1 MNQKINRKAEEIERT
16 KAKIAEL
23 QALLPELER
32 EKANMENSEVIRLM
46 RSADIAPGDVAVFVE
61 TIRKERQTG
70 RSRSPGADGNNA
82 APAARQEV
90 FQNDE
95 E

>member
-23 QALLPELER
+23 QALVPELER
-32 EKANMENSEVIRLM
+32 EKENMENSEVIRLF
-46 RSADIAPGDVAVFVE
+46 RSANIAPGDVAAFVE
-61 TIRKERQTG
+61 TIRKERRDG
-70 RSRSPGADGNNA
+70 RSRSPGADNINA